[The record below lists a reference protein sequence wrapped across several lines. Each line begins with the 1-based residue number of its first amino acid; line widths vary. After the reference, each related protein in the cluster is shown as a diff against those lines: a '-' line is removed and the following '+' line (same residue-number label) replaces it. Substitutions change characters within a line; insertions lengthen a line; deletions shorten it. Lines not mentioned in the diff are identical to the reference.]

1 MGRLKTTNPEL
12 VRLIESLK
20 IESYKNNRRIWR
32 DIAKRLSKSSRR
44 RAEVNISKINRYTK
58 ENYVVIVPG
67 KVLGAGKLNHKVT
80 VAALSFSEGA
90 KRAIEGVGGQCLSIE
105 ELLEKNPKGSLIK
118 IMV

>member
-1 MGRLKTTNPEL
+1 MRKSKTTNPRL
-12 VRLIESLK
+12 ARLIEFLK
-20 IESYKNNRRIWR
+20 IESYKNNKRIWK

-58 ENYVVIVPG
+58 ENYVVIIPG

-90 KRAIEGVGGQCLSIE
+90 KRAIEEVGGQCLSIE
-105 ELLEKNPKGSLIK
+105 ELIEKNPKGSLIK
-118 IMV
+118 IMG

>member
-1 MGRLKTTNPEL
+1 MRGLKTTNPEL

-20 IESYKNNRRIWR
+20 MESYKNNRRIWR
-32 DIAKRLSKSSRR
+32 DIAKRLSKPSRR
-44 RAEVNISKINRYTK
+44 RAEVNIGKINRYTK
-58 ENYVVIVPG
+58 EDYVVIVPG

-90 KRAIEGVGGQCLSIE
+90 KRAIEEVGGQCLSID